1 MKSPTSSYALF
12 IFFFLFMSCTKD
24 KTPAPP
30 EPCDPAKVYYKND
43 IEPLINSAC
52 AKSGCHDAGTKA
64 EDLNLSNYQGL
75 MEIVKPGQPN
85 NSEIMEVINETDSLD
100 RMPQYPYPALS
111 QEQKDLISKW
121 ISQGAYNNYC
131 VDDTASCVTGVVS
144 YSIDIVPA
152 LSNCQNC
159 HSGSAPSGGI
169 NLSNHNGV
177 QTVGANG
184 KLYDAVSQNG
194 KASAMPKPPAPKLPA
209 CDINKIKAWVD
220 AGCQNN

>member
-1 MKSPTSSYALF
+1 MKRLLLLF
-12 IFFFLFMSCTKD
+12 ASLLFLSLYTTCTKD

-30 EPCDPAKVYYKND
+30 EPCDPTKVYYKND
-43 IEPLINSAC
+43 IEPLVNSAC

-64 EDLNLSNYQGL
+64 EGLDLSTYQGL
-75 MEIVKPGQPN
+75 MEIVKPGRPN
-85 NSEIMEVINETDSLD
+85 DSEIMEVVNEPDSLE

-121 ISQGAYNNYC
+121 ISLGAYNNYC
-131 VDDTASCVTGVVS
+131 VDDTSSCVTGAVS
-144 YSIDIVPA
+144 YSVDIVPA
-152 LSNCQNC
+152 LSNCLNC

-169 NLSNHNGV
+169 NLSSYSGV
-177 QTVGANG
+177 KTVGLNG

-194 KASAMPKPPAPKLPA
+194 KASAMPKPPAPKLLA

-220 AGCQNN
+220 AGCQDN